1 MLRLAQPEFLYLL
14 LLIPVL
20 IAVYIFYR
28 LRQRRLIARFGEMEL
43 LAPLMKGY
51 SSRMATVRFI
61 LLLCAIAL
69 TIVALARPQTGS
81 KLREVKQNGSNIMLV
96 VDVSRSML
104 AEDYAPNRLERTKY
118 ALSRL
123 LEKLDDEQVGMVV
136 FAGDAYVQ
144 LPITGDFTTAANFV
158 RALSTDMVSRQ
169 GTSLQRAIEVA
180 TLAMPNDVTP
190 TEDGE
195 ESKGTTKSRTIV
207 LITDGESHDDDP
219 QSAAEAAAKSGITI
233 HTIGIGTPEG
243 TPITIGGEMVKD
255 SEGQIVVS
263 KLNETMLSEVAGLTD
278 GVYVRSTEGNVGLD
292 EIYSHIKAMEK
303 SETTSLIYD
312 QYAEQ
317 FHYLLYIVLGLLIL
331 QFFLPNHKRKK

>member
-14 LLIPVL
+14 LLLPALVAI
-20 IAVYIFYR
+20 YIFYR
-28 LRQRRLIARFGEMEL
+28 LRQRRLIARFGELEL
-43 LAPLMKGY
+43 LAPLMRGY
-51 SSRMATVRFI
+51 SPRMATVRFT

-69 TIVALARPQTGS
+69 LIVALARPQTGS

-118 ALSRL
+118 AISRL
-123 LEKLDDEQVGMVV
+123 LEKLEDESVGMVV

-144 LPITGDFTTAANFV
+144 LPITSDFTTAANFV
-158 RALSTDMVSRQ
+158 RSLSTDMVSRQ
-169 GTSLQRAIEVA
+169 GTSIERAIEVA
-180 TLAMPNDVTP
+180 ALAMPQKVTA
-190 TEDGE
+190 TSEGSE
-195 ESKGTTKSRTIV
+195 ESTGVTKSRTII
-207 LITDGESHDDDP
+207 LITDGESHDDNP
-219 QSAAEAAAKSGITI
+219 QGAAEAAAQSGITI

-255 SEGQIVVS
+255 AEGQIVVS
-263 KLNETMLSEVAGLTD
+263 KLNESMLSEVAGLTN
-278 GVYVRSTEGNVGLD
+278 GIYVRSSESSVGLN
-292 EIYSHIKAMEK
+292 EIFAQIKAMEK

-317 FHYLLYIVLGLLIL
+317 FHYILYIVLGLLVL
-331 QFFLPNHKRKK
+331 QFFLPNHKRK

>member
-14 LLIPVL
+14 LLLPALVAI
-20 IAVYIFYR
+20 YIFYR
-28 LRQRRLIARFGEMEL
+28 LRQRRLIARFGELEL
-43 LAPLMKGY
+43 LAPLMRGY
-51 SSRMATVRFI
+51 SPRMATVRFT

-69 TIVALARPQTGS
+69 LIVALARPQTGS

-118 ALSRL
+118 AISRL
-123 LEKLDDEQVGMVV
+123 LEKLEDESVGMVV

-144 LPITGDFTTAANFV
+144 LPITSDFTTAANFV
-158 RALSTDMVSRQ
+158 RSLSTDMVSRQ
-169 GTSLQRAIEVA
+169 GTSIERAIEVA
-180 TLAMPNDVTP
+180 ALAMPQEITATSENS
-190 TEDGE
+190 E
-195 ESKGTTKSRTIV
+195 ESTGTTKSRTII
-207 LITDGESHDDDP
+207 LITDGESHDDNP
-219 QSAAEAAAKSGITI
+219 QGAAEAAAQSGITI

-255 SEGQIVVS
+255 AEGQIVVS
-263 KLNETMLSEVAGLTD
+263 KLNESMLSEVAGLTN
-278 GVYVRSTEGNVGLD
+278 GIYVRSSESSVGLN
-292 EIYSHIKAMEK
+292 EIFAQIKAMEK

-317 FHYLLYIVLGLLIL
+317 FHYILYIVLGLLVL
-331 QFFLPNHKRKK
+331 QFFLPNHKRK